1 MKYVWIAALALVP
14 LAAAG
19 QGMWF
24 PHELGSRK
32 VDMKAK
38 GMMMKVDDVYSASGG
53 GLNESVVHFGGF
65 CTGEV
70 ISSKGLVLTNHHCG
84 FDAIQSHSSIED
96 NLLEHGFWAASFA
109 DEKPN
114 PGLYVDFVHRTEDV
128 TLAVQA
134 QIAQGK
140 SVEEAMNAVSSAQ
153 PKPDA
158 SWVFT
163 VKSIYA
169 GNRFVLTAARRYPDV
184 RLVGAPPSAVG
195 KYGSDTDNWVWPRH
209 TGDFSLFRVY
219 TAPDGSPAAYSSS
232 NVPMNVVKPLEIS
245 LSGVEEGDFT
255 MIYGFPGRTDSY
267 MPVSEVK
274 QQLEVLLPARVALR
288 TEVLRTWDSAMRVNP
303 LVKIQYAA
311 KYASVA
317 NAWKKWMGQIEGMSE
332 VHGLDTLA
340 VREAKIAAFSAEA
353 AELAA
358 TFRAKNEDLERQRWG
373 ILYYQELIPKWD
385 LVAWSRLVSDYLKA
399 IEEGKD
405 LGKYQAA
412 LRDHYKDW
420 NPELDRRAVTRF
432 LALWKANANV
442 AHSEL
447 NLNYF
452 TSSQIVES
460 VPELPAEDGDWA
472 SFNQRVKAHPALNLS
487 KELRNEFLALNAALL
502 KQEQAYQAGM
512 KQWLGLRLAHAE
524 KVGVPIA
531 ADANSTLRVAYGR
544 AGGFSPADGMRYTTH
559 TTADGVLAKY
569 RPGDYEFDLPEAYR
583 AKLAAKEYGAYA
595 MRNDELPVCFLAA
608 NHTSG
613 GNSGSPAFNAKG
625 QLIGLNFDRVWE
637 GTMSDFYF
645 TPQRCRNI
653 MVDIRYVLWVVD
665 EYAGAKRLIDE
676 MNIVR

>member
-1 MKYVWIAALALVP
+1 
-14 LAAAG
+14 
-19 QGMWF
+19 
-24 PHELGSRK
+24 
-32 VDMKAK
+32 
-38 GMMMKVDDVYSASGG
+38 
-53 GLNESVVHFGGF
+53 
-65 CTGEV
+65 
-70 ISSKGLVLTNHHCG
+70 
-84 FDAIQSHSSIED
+84 
-96 NLLEHGFWAASFA
+96 
-109 DEKPN
+109 
-114 PGLYVDFVHRTEDV
+114 
-128 TLAVQA
+128 
-134 QIAQGK
+134 
-140 SVEEAMNAVSSAQ
+140 
-153 PKPDA
+153 
-158 SWVFT
+158 
-163 VKSIYA
+163 
-169 GNRFVLTAARRYPDV
+169 
-184 RLVGAPPSAVG
+184 
-195 KYGSDTDNWVWPRH
+195 
-209 TGDFSLFRVY
+209 
-219 TAPDGSPAAYSSS
+219 
-232 NVPMNVVKPLEIS
+232 
-245 LSGVEEGDFT
+245 
-255 MIYGFPGRTDSY
+255 
-267 MPVSEVK
+267 
-274 QQLEVLLPARVALR
+274 
-288 TEVLRTWDSAMRVNP
+288 
-303 LVKIQYAA
+303 
-311 KYASVA
+311 
-317 NAWKKWMGQIEGMSE
+317 
-332 VHGLDTLA
+332 
-340 VREAKIAAFSAEA
+340 
-353 AELAA
+353 
-358 TFRAKNEDLERQRWG
+358 
-373 ILYYQELIPKWD
+373 LYYQELIPKWD

-412 LRDHYKDW
+412 IRDHYKDW
-420 NPELDRRAVTRF
+420 NPELDRRAVARL
-432 LALWKANANV
+432 LALWNANANV

-452 TSSQIVES
+452 VSSQIVES
-460 VPELPAEDGDWA
+460 VPDVPADGGDWA
-472 SFNQRVKAHPALNLS
+472 SFDQRAKTHPALNLS
-487 KELRNEFLALNAALL
+487 KELRTEFLGLNAALA